1 MSDSDSSS
9 TRSRSPLRAAPKIDS
24 NDEFDVEAT
33 VATPT
38 PRQGDPAAMFSVRIG
53 GRDQL
58 PKNATKE
65 EITAIFEEFGE
76 IGDVFLPKGRP
87 NHRGYGFVRYLK
99 KESQENA

>member
-1 MSDSDSSS
+1 MSDSESS
-9 TRSRSPLRAAPKIDS
+9 TRSRSPLRPSKIDSKIDS
-24 NDEFDVEAT
+24 NDEFDVEA
-33 VATPT
+33 VVKA

-65 EITAIFEEFGE
+65 EITAIFEPFGE

-87 NHRGYGFVRYLK
+87 NHRGYGFVRFLK
-99 KESQENA
+99 KTSQENA